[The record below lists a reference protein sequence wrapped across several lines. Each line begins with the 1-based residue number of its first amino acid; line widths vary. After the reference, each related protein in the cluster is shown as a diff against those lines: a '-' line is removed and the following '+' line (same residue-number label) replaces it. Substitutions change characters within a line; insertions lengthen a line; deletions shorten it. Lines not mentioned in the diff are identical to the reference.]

1 MRAGDWRIAPFP
13 DEIADRRVEIT
24 GPVDRKMVINALNS
38 GAKVFMADF
47 EDANSPTWENCIDGQ
62 RNLTD
67 ALERTI
73 SLDTGEKR
81 YTLNDEVAVLFV
93 RPRGWHLE
101 ERHFEVDGAP
111 MSGSL
116 FDFGLYFLRNRG
128 RNGRYFYLPK
138 LESHLEARLWNDV
151 FAFAQDRLGVPRG
164 TIKAT
169 VLIET
174 ILAAFEMD
182 EILHELREHSA
193 GLNAGRWDYIFSV
206 IKKLG
211 HRPEFVLPDRAA
223 VTMAVPFMRSY
234 CELLVKTC
242 HRRDAH
248 AMGGMAAFI
257 PSRRDPEVNAVALEK
272 VREDKDREASQG
284 FDGTWVAHPDLVPVA
299 MESFDRVL
307 GDRPNQIDRQRDDV
321 EARADALLDVAAT
334 PGDVTEEGL
343 RNNVSVGIQYLAAWL
358 HGSGAVAI
366 NNLMEDAATAEIS
379 RSQIW
384 QWLRHDRVGEAD
396 VRRITDEEI
405 EKLGPDYEDA
415 RAIFERIATEP
426 EFVEFLTLPAY
437 DRLVGGRGVADIL
450 PPPAEGGAMEESAA
464 VRDAWLEFCDRLS
477 AGDVGSFDRLVSS
490 DPATVVIGTAPGE
503 WVRER
508 DRLRYGFEAEG
519 VSLRSR
525 NATHTS
531 GGSDGSPTRPTSC
544 SGRIRMDCRLTAV
557 SAGGRPLEAPAHAR
571 LVGVPDEEVVRCSA
585 RGRAPDVSLSREER
599 RDRVGGRVGVV
610 PEDAVPARDGHA
622 REVREP
628 RHAVRDPGLRAE
640 HDERRAARPRR
651 RGRGHL
657 APGRDHRRG

>member
-1 MRAGDWRIAPFP
+1 
-13 DEIADRRVEIT
+13 
-24 GPVDRKMVINALNS
+24 
-38 GAKVFMADF
+38 MADF
-47 EDANSPTWENCIDGQ
+47 EDANSPTWENCISGQ

-73 SLDTGEKR
+73 SLDTGEKQ
-81 YTLNDEVAVLFV
+81 YALQNEVAVLFV

-101 ERHFEVDGAP
+101 ERHFEVDGAA

-116 FDFGLYFLRNRG
+116 FDFGLYFLRNHG

-151 FAFAQDRLGVPRG
+151 FVFAQQRLGVAQG

-223 VTMAVPFMRSY
+223 VTMAVPFMRAY

-242 HRRDAH
+242 HRRGAH

-257 PSRRDPEVNAVALEK
+257 PSRRDAAVNAVALEK

-307 GDRPNQIDRQRDDV
+307 GDGPNQIERQRDDV
-321 EARADALLDVAAT
+321 EARAAALLDVAAT
-334 PGDVTEEGL
+334 PGEVTEDGL
-343 RNNVSVGIQYLAAWL
+343 RSNVSVGIQYLAAWL

-384 QWLRHDRVGEAD
+384 QWLRHDRIDEAD
-396 VRRITDEEI
+396 VRRITEEEI
-405 EKLGPDYEDA
+405 AKLGPDYADA
-415 RAIFERIATEP
+415 RAIFEQIATEHD
-426 EFVEFLTLPAY
+426 FVEFLTLPAY
-437 DRLVGGRGVADIL
+437 DRLVA
-450 PPPAEGGAMEESAA
+450 AES
-464 VRDAWLEFCDRLS
+464 
-477 AGDVGSFDRLVSS
+477 
-490 DPATVVIGTAPGE
+490 
-503 WVRER
+503 
-508 DRLRYGFEAEG
+508 
-519 VSLRSR
+519 
-525 NATHTS
+525 
-531 GGSDGSPTRPTSC
+531 
-544 SGRIRMDCRLTAV
+544 
-557 SAGGRPLEAPAHAR
+557 
-571 LVGVPDEEVVRCSA
+571 
-585 RGRAPDVSLSREER
+585 
-599 RDRVGGRVGVV
+599 
-610 PEDAVPARDGHA
+610 
-622 REVREP
+622 
-628 RHAVRDPGLRAE
+628 
-640 HDERRAARPRR
+640 
-651 RGRGHL
+651 
-657 APGRDHRRG
+657 